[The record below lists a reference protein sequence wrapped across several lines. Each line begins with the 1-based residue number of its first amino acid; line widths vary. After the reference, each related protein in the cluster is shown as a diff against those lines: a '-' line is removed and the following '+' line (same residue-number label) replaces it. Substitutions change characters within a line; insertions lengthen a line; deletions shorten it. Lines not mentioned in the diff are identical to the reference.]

1 LSFCTCKARS
11 TFVPVEIGER
21 DADSDN
27 ADDGGGVADASSV
40 ADARGGVF
48 MGLEVV
54 ELARLVQQHVGGGGG
69 GSRSGGGQVQGHVA
83 KQALRKLKEKTKET
97 NAISAASETL
107 AAERESDLQSF
118 RSSNAQ
124 LRVDNHAA
132 SRLFFLLRKK
142 KLSTRS

>member
-1 LSFCTCKARS
+1 
-11 TFVPVEIGER
+11 
-21 DADSDN
+21 
-27 ADDGGGVADASSV
+27 
-40 ADARGGVF
+40 

-54 ELARLVQQHVGGGGG
+54 ELARLVQQHVGGWGG

-132 SRLFFLLRKK
+132 SRLFFLLSKKNYRPAVEQKRKM
-142 KLSTRS
+142 LSCGSIITPPPGCCFLELKHVTAVN